1 MSPIETGARAPS
13 SAPEQAPDSAPE
25 RVVSN
30 AGSDLRRRLEL
41 TGLGQTGHPAV
52 CGLVARVGA
61 TASVATL
68 LGTDPSAPTL
78 GRFARRLP
86 EAIAEVDEQL
96 RAAAAVR
103 ARYVCP
109 GDPHWPLELDVLA
122 DAGVQGGHGG
132 PPIGLWVRGR
142 LEALTELT
150 GAAAVAV
157 VGSRAATDYG
167 LYVAGE
173 LGAGL
178 ADRGLRVVSGAAY
191 GIDGAAHRGALAAGG
206 VTVAVLAGG
215 VDVAYPRSNAGLLER
230 IVDSGGAVVSEAPL
244 GAQATRRAFLARNRL
259 IAALCRGTVVV
270 EAAIRSGTT
279 STAGW
284 ADRCSRH
291 VMAVPGPVTSALSA
305 GTHRWIRD
313 RNAVLVTDAVDVLR
327 VVGDLGTEPE
337 DDSGFGSGSGDPRD
351 RLSLAGAAVLDA
363 LPQRR
368 SVELAE
374 LAAATGLTVAAVLA
388 RLTELD
394 VAGLVRRT
402 PQGWTATPAGVPGPS

>member
-1 MSPIETGARAPS
+1 MSSSQPQPIGPASARLDAPGED
-13 SAPEQAPDSAPE
+13 PQ
-25 RVVSN
+25 
-30 AGSDLRRRLEL
+30 SDRRRRLEL
-41 TGLGQTGHPAV
+41 TGLAQAGHPGL
-52 CGLVARVGA
+52 CGLVSRVGPRA
-61 TASVATL
+61 TAATL
-68 LGTDPSAPTL
+68 RGMATSAPMF
-78 GRFARRLP
+78 GRLAGRLP
-86 EAIAEVDEQL
+86 EATAGVDAQLLAAE
-96 RAAAAVR
+96 AVG
-103 ARYVCP
+103 ARYLCP
-109 GDPHWPLELDVLA
+109 GDPHWPAQLDVLA
-122 DAGVQGGHGG
+122 DVGVQGGHGG
-132 PPIGLWVRGR
+132 PPVGLWVRGR
-142 LEALTELT
+142 LEALAEQA
-150 GAAAVAV
+150 GAFAVAV

-178 ADRGLRVVSGAAY
+178 AERGVRVVSGAAY
-191 GIDGAAHRGALAAGG
+191 GIDGAAQRGALAAGG

-215 VDVAYPRSNAGLLER
+215 VDVPYPRSNAGLLER

-244 GAQATRRAFLARNRL
+244 GARATRRSFLARNRL

-313 RNAVLVTDAVDVLR
+313 RNAVLVTDAPDVLR

-337 DDSGFGSGSGDPRD
+337 DDGVVASGPDDPRD
-351 RLSLAGAAVLDA
+351 GLSLEAAVVLDA
-363 LPQRR
+363 LPHRR
-368 SVELAE
+368 PVELAE
-374 LAAATGLTVAAVLA
+374 LAAATGLTFTAVLA

-402 PQGWTATPAGVPGPS
+402 SQGWTPALAGVPDAG